1 MTALAQARSWARATP
16 TLLRVG
22 LAEAFAYRAE
32 FLVWML
38 TSTMPL
44 VMLALWTSVASEG
57 EGAFAQFS
65 SSAFVAYYLVT
76 LMVRNL
82 TGSWVLWQINDEIR
96 RGVLS
101 MRLLRPIHPFL
112 GYAATHFSSVPL
124 RCVIVLPFA
133 VILGLSDAR
142 AQLTGDGVQIAVFA
156 AAVLGGWLLTFLVL
170 TTIGCLGFFIEKS
183 MALFEVYMG
192 VFAIFS
198 GYLIPLP
205 LLPAWI
211 RDAAAWTPFRY
222 MLAFPVE
229 TLNGWYDRDQAL
241 ALLGRQWLYI
251 AVMLAVALGVWRAG
265 VRRFEAYGA

>member
-1 MTALAQARSWARATP
+1 MRTLRATP

-32 FLVWML
+32 FIVWML

-44 VMLALWTSVASEG
+44 VMLALWTSVAAEG
-57 EGAFAQFS
+57 GGAFGQFTS
-65 SSAFVAYYLVT
+65 TAFVAYYLTT

-82 TGSWVLWQINDEIR
+82 TGNWVLWQINDEIR

-101 MRLLRPIHPFL
+101 MRLLRPMHPFWTY
-112 GYAATHFSSVPL
+112 GASHFSSVPL
-124 RCVIVLPFA
+124 RVVVVLPFA
-133 VILGLSDAR
+133 VVLAVSSAR
-142 AQLTGDGVQIAVFA
+142 SQLTGDPAMIALFC
-156 AAVLGGWLLTFLVL
+156 AAVLGAWVLTFLVL
-170 TTIGCLGFFIEKS
+170 ATLGCLCFFIEKS
-183 MALFEVYMG
+183 MSMFEIYMG

-205 LLPAWI
+205 LLPAWV
-211 RDAAAWTPFRY
+211 RDIAQWLPFRY

-229 TLNGWYDRDQAL
+229 TLNGWYTRAEAL
-241 ALLGRQWLYI
+241 RLLGLQAGYI
-251 AVMLAVALGVWRAG
+251 AVMLALSLALWRTG